1 MQFHGAR
8 SLIAFSLAVAAF
20 SGTSGGDELQS
31 LGPEDLTPGVEQL
44 VPADTMASTDV
55 KISSPIWAGASL
67 FTQFKDVMPHT
78 RGPRDISLF
87 RDAAPSV
94 VLLQTQDSLG
104 SGSLLKDNIILTN
117 LHVVGTARQVTVV
130 FKPSDPSGKLR

>member
-1 MQFHGAR
+1 MQPHGAPLLFAFIL
-8 SLIAFSLAVAAF
+8 SVTAFSVA
-20 SGTSGGDELQS
+20 SGGDELQS
-31 LGPEDLTPGVEQL
+31 LDAENLTPGVEQL

-104 SGSLLKDNIILTN
+104 SGSLLKDNIILT
-117 LHVVGTARQVTVV
+117 
-130 FKPSDPSGKLR
+130 SM